1 MTPTHLPLLERAVM
15 VKITPA
21 MTAAARVVP
30 RWAPPDYQ
38 RQSERIRVVPP
49 ELLGHIERHV
59 SDAPDS
65 AAARATAA
73 WRNVRRAAARVVGY
87 QHLHLYRTE
96 YRADLSTR
104 GVVLPDGLHI
114 DEFGQTEFDALSR
127 EERAVLIER
136 IEVDE
141 ANWRERWRCGDL
153 TVLARL
159 AGRPSGMT
167 WCVRSPVMV
176 PEVGREVR
184 PAPSECYMHEGFVT
198 PDARGK
204 NIWPAMLEDLG
215 RRMGARDVHTAWT
228 LIHRANVASARGVHK
243 VAYARVADV
252 IYARIGPFHRLVLR
266 PPDPAVKRFL
276 GIP

>member
-1 MTPTHLPLLERAVM
+1 M
-15 VKITPA
+15 VKITPVT
-21 MTAAARVVP
+21 TAAARVVP
-30 RWAPPDYQ
+30 RWAPPEYQ
-38 RQSERIRVVPP
+38 RQSERIRVVSH

-65 AAARATAA
+65 AAARARAA

-87 QHLHLYRTE
+87 QHVRLYRAE
-96 YRADLSTR
+96 LPTR
-104 GVVLPDGLHI
+104 GVVVPDGLQI
-114 DEFGQTEFDALSR
+114 DEFGQTEFDALSG
-127 EERAVLIER
+127 EERALLIER
-136 IEVDE
+136 IAVDE

-159 AGRPSGMT
+159 AGRPAGMT

-176 PEVGREVR
+176 PEIGREVR
-184 PAPSECYMHEGFVT
+184 PALSECYMHEGFVT

-215 RRMGARDVHTAWT
+215 RRMAARDVHTAWT
-228 LIHRANVASARGVHK
+228 MVHRANVASARGVHK

-252 IYARIGPFHRLVLR
+252 IYARIGPFHRLVVR
-266 PPDPAVKRFL
+266 PPDAEAQRLL
-276 GIP
+276 GLP

>member
-1 MTPTHLPLLERAVM
+1 MA
-15 VKITPA
+15 KITPA
-21 MTAAARVVP
+21 MTAGGRVGP
-30 RWAPPDYQ
+30 RGAPPEYQ
-38 RQSERIRVVPP
+38 RQSERIRVASH
-49 ELLGHIERHV
+49 ELLGDIDRHV
-59 SDAPDS
+59 RDAPPS
-65 AAARATAA
+65 AAARARAA
-73 WRNVRRAAARVVGY
+73 WRKVRRAAARWVGY
-87 QHLHLYRTE
+87 QHLRLYRAE
-96 YRADLSTR
+96 LPTR
-104 GVVLPDGLHI
+104 GVVLPDGLQI
-114 DEFGQTEFDALSR
+114 DEFGQAEFDAMSG
-127 EERAVLIER
+127 EERSVLIER

-141 ANWRERWRCGDL
+141 ANWRERWQCGDL

-176 PEVGREVR
+176 PEIGREVR

-266 PPDPAVKRFL
+266 PPDPAAKRFL
-276 GIP
+276 GIK